1 MREAMFRAPPPPRP
15 PRRWASAGAL
25 TAIKSPA
32 PRIWTNAR
40 RLSPKSYDTRSTAS
54 FHSVGRASSIA
65 ESLFIASPV
74 YSRHC
79 IPNRNLCL
87 ALLGCSRFRGLG
99 GRATNRLQELW
110 VMATAAQVPLHPR
123 QDVSIGRVRSEERR
137 VGKEGRSRWSPY
149 N

>member
-54 FHSVGRASSIA
+54 SYSGGSASSIA
-65 ESLFIASPV
+65 ESLFIASPLC
-74 YSRHC
+74 SPHR
-79 IPNRNLCL
+79 NRNRNRCL

-99 GRATNRLQELW
+99 GRPANRLQELR
-110 VMATAAQVPLHPR
+110 VMAAAAQVPLHPR
-123 QDVSIGRVRSEERR
+123 QDVIVGRVSQLL
-137 VGKEGRSRWSPY
+137 
-149 N
+149 